1 MIRVIFA
8 FLFLFC
14 FSELNATPIER
25 DSTKHKTIKPD
36 SLFQKGIFE
45 LSLGQSLLFIS
56 NSKQINIRNQA
67 AIVIPTSA
75 MLFFVEFRPLKRMR
89 IPVFFNLP
97 TESKQ
102 FLVAGQIVN
111 ERASPTFGTG
121 LEFKCFG
128 VKVAAGSRV
137 ELEAGPLGSFLMD
150 KKNSLRFAPIGAARV
165 RLIRNNFVMYIGT
178 SYSYGINSWGILYG
192 TGTVF

>member
-1 MIRVIFA
+1 MIRIIFS
-8 FLFLFC
+8 LLLVFC
-14 FSELNATPIER
+14 FGNVIAAPIER
-25 DSTKHKTIKPD
+25 DTTKHKLKPD
-36 SLFQKGIFE
+36 SLFRKGVFE
-45 LSLGQSLLFIS
+45 LSFGQSLLFIS

-75 MLFFVEFRPLKRMR
+75 MLFFVELRPLKRMR
-89 IPVFFNLP
+89 VPVFFNLP

-128 VKVAAGSRV
+128 VKVAAGSMI
-137 ELEAGPLGSFLMD
+137 ELEAGPLFSFLMD
-150 KKNSLRFAPIGAARV
+150 TKNAVRFAPIGAARV
-165 RLIRNNFVMYIGT
+165 RLIRNNFVMYVGT

>member
-1 MIRVIFA
+1 MMRPFLLLIFI
-8 FLFLFC
+8 
-14 FSELNATPIER
+14 FSFTVANASPVHRFAKRIE
-25 DSTKHKTIKPD
+25 KPD
-36 SLFQKGIFE
+36 SLFHKGLFE
-45 LSLGQSLLFIS
+45 LSFGQSLLFIS

-75 MLFFVEFRPLKRMR
+75 MLFFVELRPVKQMR

-128 VKVAAGSRV
+128 LKVAESSML
-137 ELEAGPLGSFLMD
+137 ELEAGPLCSFLID
-150 KKNSLRFAPIGAARV
+150 KRNALRIAPLGAARV
-165 RLIRNNFVMYIGT
+165 RLIRNNFVMYVGT

>member
-1 MIRVIFA
+1 MFRILFSIA
-8 FLFLFC
+8 FVFC
-14 FSELNATPIER
+14 IAEVSAASIER
-25 DSTKHKTIKPD
+25 DSTKHRFKAD
-36 SLFQKGIFE
+36 SLFRKGVFQ
-45 LSLGQSLLFIS
+45 LSFGQSLLFIS
-56 NSKQINIRNQA
+56 NSKQLNIRNQS
-67 AIVIPTSA
+67 AIIIPTSA
-75 MLFFVEFRPLKRMR
+75 MLFFVEFRPLKRIR
-89 IPVFFNLP
+89 VPVFFNLP

-121 LEFKCFG
+121 IQFKCFRI
-128 VKVAAGSRV
+128 KVAAASLV

-150 KKNSLRFAPIGAARV
+150 TKSTIRFAPIAAARV
-165 RLIRNNFVMYIGT
+165 RLIRNNFVMYVGT

>member
-1 MIRVIFA
+1 MKRISLFIF
-8 FLFLFC
+8 FC
-14 FSELNATPIER
+14 FCIQAVASPIAR
-25 DSTKHKTIKPD
+25 DTIKHKFKAD
-36 SLFQKGIFE
+36 SLFRKGVFE
-45 LSLGQSLLFIS
+45 LSFGQSLLFIS

-89 IPVFFNLP
+89 VPVFFNLP
-97 TESKQ
+97 TETKQ
-102 FLVAGQIVN
+102 FLVAGQLVN

-128 VKVAAGSRV
+128 FKVAAGSML
-137 ELEAGPLGSFLMD
+137 ELEAGPLCSVLQTT
-150 KKNSLRFAPIGAARV
+150 KNSFRFAPIGAARV
-165 RLIRNNFVMYIGT
+165 RLLRNNFVMYVGT
-178 SYSYGINSWGILYG
+178 SYSVGINSWGILYG

>member
-1 MIRVIFA
+1 MRKLYLSFLLFFLVSTCFA
-8 FLFLFC
+8 I
-14 FSELNATPIER
+14 TIQK
-25 DSTKHKTIKPD
+25 DSLRQHDKPD
-36 SLFQKGIFE
+36 SLFHKGIFE
-45 LSLGQSLLFIS
+45 LSFGQSLLFIS
-56 NSKQINIRNQA
+56 NSQLINIHNNA

-75 MLFFVEFRPLKRMR
+75 MLFFVELRPMKFIR

-121 LEFKCFG
+121 LEFKCFRAR
-128 VKVAAGSRV
+128 VAESSHI
-137 ELEAGPLGSFLMD
+137 ELEAGPLASFLMTT
-150 KKNSLRFAPIGAARV
+150 KNSIRFAPIGAARV
-165 RLIRNNFVMYIGT
+165 RLVRNNFVMYVGT
-178 SYSYGINSWGILYG
+178 SYSIGINSWGILYG

>member
-1 MIRVIFA
+1 MTRIILS
-8 FLFLFC
+8 LFLLCIFINA
-14 FSELNATPIER
+14 NATIER
-25 DSTKHKTIKPD
+25 DSTKHKLKPD
-36 SLFQKGIFE
+36 SLFRKGVFE
-45 LSLGQSLLFIS
+45 LSFGQSLLFIS

-75 MLFFVEFRPLKRMR
+75 MLFFVEFRPLRRMR

-102 FLVAGQIVN
+102 FLVAGQLVN

-128 VKVAAGSRV
+128 VKVAAGSMI
-137 ELEAGPLGSFLMD
+137 ELEAGPLCSFLMD
-150 KKNSLRFAPIGAARV
+150 KRNVVRVAPIGAARV
-165 RLIRNNFVMYIGT
+165 RLIRNNFVMYVGT